1 MRDEDNLKE
10 ESGFTL
16 KTLILTSSAIA
27 VGVIIIILLVVAICA
42 SCSNKTYTPTN
53 TSPAVTYTPPVT
65 TTTQEVEVPVDNSSS
80 DWETLYVSDTNGG
93 LVVLDYR
100 DPDTGV
106 HYLYFWKRSNG
117 EIEIVPRLAGANG
130 NIMQD

>member
-1 MRDEDNLKE
+1 MKEENLNK

-16 KTLILTSSAIA
+16 KTMILASSAIA
-27 VGVIIIILLVVAICA
+27 VGVVIIILLIVAICA

-53 TSPAVTYTPPVT
+53 TTSATAYTPPVT
-65 TTTQEVEVPVDNSSS
+65 TTTQDIEVPVDDSSN
-80 DWETLYVSDTNGG
+80 DWATLYVSDTWGG

-106 HYLYFWKRSNG
+106 HYLYFWKQSTG
-117 EIEIVPRLAGANG
+117 EIEIVPRLADSNG
-130 NIMQD
+130 TIMQD

>member
-1 MRDEDNLKE
+1 MEEENLNK

-16 KTLILTSSAIA
+16 KTMILASSAIA
-27 VGVIIIILLVVAICA
+27 VGVIIIILLIVAICA

-53 TSPAVTYTPPVT
+53 TTSSTAYTPPIT
-65 TTTQEVEVPVDNSSS
+65 TTTQDVVIDDSSN
-80 DWETLYVSDTNGG
+80 DWATLYVSDSWGG

-106 HYLYFWKRSNG
+106 HYLYFWKQSTG
-117 EIEIVPRLAGANG
+117 EIEITPRLADSNG
-130 NIMQD
+130 TIMQD